1 MRDFAMK
8 RLIPLWIGFAAYVAM
23 FAIVL
28 TAEASLSG
36 GSNALAVVLLALGV
50 AASVAHFT
58 LIRAMLAAYGFSW
71 LRLVV
76 LLLVPVIPFA
86 FLAVV
91 TWKKVDATRHGAT

>member
-28 TAEASLSG
+28 TAEASLSRG
-36 GSNALAVVLLALGV
+36 NALAVVLLALGV

-91 TWKKVDATRHGAT
+91 TWKKVDAIRHGAT